1 MKVRDNPLIFGDLL
15 ICYIGCKLTSPSP
28 LTKREASMSKSKILF
43 SNKSLIGL
51 SSPEQTQNVDIAL
64 GSKISTLKVV
74 LQIIWGFLGINII
87 FEPGRDPFD
96 SRNKNDANKS
106 GKNLFQ
112 LLLNYR
118 LLDTNK
124 DNFKQNPFWVLL
136 LWITDQMTKSKIIL
150 IDEKRLT
157 EIQKSS
163 KKRLSSD
170 KKVRIDTKSNTM
182 RNASDVLKN
191 YFQDQS
197 GARIQSKNSEE
208 KSLKLRAT
216 DSSRS
221 NGAIPYDSDSE
232 PEDVKSYSDH
242 RNFAIK
248 VRMVVKYIYFK
259 KMNFSLSIITKNLKI
274 IITEMIIFTYYSALI
289 WLDNFFLPEIQI
301 S

>member
-1 MKVRDNPLIFGDLL
+1 
-15 ICYIGCKLTSPSP
+15 
-28 LTKREASMSKSKILF
+28 
-43 SNKSLIGL
+43 
-51 SSPEQTQNVDIAL
+51 
-64 GSKISTLKVV
+64 
-74 LQIIWGFLGINII
+74 
-87 FEPGRDPFD
+87 
-96 SRNKNDANKS
+96 
-106 GKNLFQ
+106 
-112 LLLNYR
+112 
-118 LLDTNK
+118 
-124 DNFKQNPFWVLL
+124 
-136 LWITDQMTKSKIIL
+136 MTKSKIIL
-150 IDEKRLT
+150 IDEQKLT

-232 PEDVKSYSDH
+232 PEDVKSYSDQ

-248 VRMVVKYIYFK
+248 VRMVI
-259 KMNFSLSIITKNLKI
+259 
-274 IITEMIIFTYYSALI
+274 
-289 WLDNFFLPEIQI
+289 
-301 S
+301 